1 MARLMKSMLINR
13 DTLALYIPRVLKT
26 IKIEPH
32 NTSISKLQITW
43 VCRIT
48 CSRYTKVARSLQ
60 LPGSVLKKTC
70 PSVLT
75 RGYSLP
81 KSVKASPPLL
91 SPSTS
96 RLPQSGAQRQ
106 SSSRELRQ
114 GADDWPKS
122 TGSGIPAAASRG
134 KNSAHEFAYKDLAE
148 KVSYML

>member
-81 KSVKASPPLL
+81 KSVKAPPPCHPAHPGSLSQEHNGRAAPESRARVLMTDLSLL
-91 SPSTS
+91 GRPFLLLLLGG
-96 RLPQSGAQRQ
+96 RILPMNLPTR
-106 SSSRELRQ
+106 
-114 GADDWPKS
+114 
-122 TGSGIPAAASRG
+122 I
-134 KNSAHEFAYKDLAE
+134 
-148 KVSYML
+148 